1 LTSRRLPAVATAF
14 LALALAL
21 AACGGSSARPTPT
34 AAPSDTPTAPPV
46 ITVTNATPCVVHV
59 RFDNGPPVMRILPG
73 ASADLGDPRLTEYRY
88 VKVESTMAIFRTYD
102 MASVRD
108 NGYRLTVRPS
118 FDDRPCVEQP

>member
-1 LTSRRLPAVATAF
+1 MRAGRWLGACVAAVLVPA
-14 LALALAL
+14 AL

-34 AAPSDTPTAPPV
+34 AAPTDTPVAPPV

-73 ASADLGDPRLTEYRY
+73 ATADLEDARLPEYRY

-102 MASVRD
+102 MANVRA

-118 FDDRPCVEQP
+118 FDDDPCVEEP

>member
-1 LTSRRLPAVATAF
+1 MRAGRWLGACVAAVLVPA
-14 LALALAL
+14 AL

-34 AAPSDTPTAPPV
+34 DTPVAPPV

-73 ASADLGDPRLTEYRY
+73 ATADLEDARLPEYRY

-102 MASVRD
+102 MAGVRA

-118 FDDRPCVEQP
+118 FDDDPCVEEP